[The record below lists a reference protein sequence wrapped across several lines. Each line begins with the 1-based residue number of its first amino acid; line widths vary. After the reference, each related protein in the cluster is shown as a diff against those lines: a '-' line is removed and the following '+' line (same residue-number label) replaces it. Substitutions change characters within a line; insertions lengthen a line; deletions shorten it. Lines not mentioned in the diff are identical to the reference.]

1 MKSVF
6 MTLKKLCIIHGLT
19 ILLTHPIQSQNLELS
34 LPREASMGGSLLLV
48 SGATLYMA
56 KHYPSNPN
64 GMGNTWKAPWIDD
77 WNNPNLNTQQARI
90 SDLTFLGT
98 AAATAAV
105 SLALPKNQRFE
116 YGVITAQNVWITG
129 NLVQLTKILA
139 QRNRPYIQGT
149 GPIAGEGKDNYYSFF
164 SGHAALSS
172 TLATSAILATCKNA
186 HGEIAWGKATAITG
200 GALAVTTGILRITAG
215 KHYPSDV
222 LTGMLV
228 GTSIAIINTLIHEN
242 K

>member
-1 MKSVF
+1 

-19 ILLTHPIQSQNLELS
+19 ILLIQPIQGQNLELS
-34 LPREASMGGSLLLV
+34 LPREASIGGSLILV

-56 KHYPSNPN
+56 NHYPS
-64 GMGNTWKAPWIDD
+64 GIGNTWKAPWIDD
-77 WNNPNLNTQQARI
+77 WNNPNLNTKQARI

-98 AAATAAV
+98 AAATAAI

-116 YGVITAQNVWITG
+116 YGIVTGQNVWITG
-129 NLVQLTKILA
+129 NLVQITKILA

-149 GPIAGEGKDNYYSFF
+149 GPIAAEGKDNYYSFF

-172 TLATSAILATCKNA
+172 TLATSAILATCKNTQG
-186 HGEIAWGKATAITG
+186 HIAWGKATAITG
-200 GALAVTTGILRITAG
+200 GVFALTTGILRITAG

-228 GTSIAIINTLIHEN
+228 GTSIAIINTLLHEI